1 MHPRYPLALL
11 PAARF
16 GYGLLSLLLAMLAL
30 GFLLSGFSTP
40 AANSGKGYINHSDQA
55 LVASHQGS
63 RLRFAA
69 PAPDSGDNSPLN
81 FPPSYRVARICCWLL
96 TLPSC
101 LMPSPRHC
109 PRAWAEAGS
118 RRRDRCQAKS

>member
-40 AANSGKGYINHSDQA
+40 GE
-55 LVASHQGS
+55 LWQG
-63 RLRFAA
+63 LYQ
-69 PAPDSGDNSPLN
+69 P
-81 FPPSYRVARICCWLL
+81 
-96 TLPSC
+96 
-101 LMPSPRHC
+101 
-109 PRAWAEAGS
+109 
-118 RRRDRCQAKS
+118 Q